1 MRQRTRKISSTPKPL
16 KAYYSAKSSL
26 AMSMFNTSMGK
37 LQRQLYKGEY
47 PIFQYAP
54 VFESDFIQVSRK
66 GEVIDV
72 HNRARMVTVGIV
84 RTSPHLTLPDVM
96 LLAQPVAICDDSNR
110 HGPAAQKRG
119 KKPTQILELT
129 RLFPLKFV
137 EISIHNSKKQQL
149 RLKLATG
156 RSFYLQLCP
165 PTDRGDLFIQ
175 WKKLIYIL
183 KPSVNAHS
191 RARATPAR
199 NILDITGFKKRE
211 EVPSG
216 KSQKD
221 GARVLRENS

>member
-1 MRQRTRKISSTPKPL
+1 
-16 KAYYSAKSSL
+16 
-26 AMSMFNTSMGK
+26 MSMFNTSMGK

-96 LLAQPVAICDDSNR
+96 LLAQPAAICDDSNR
-110 HGPAAQKRG
+110 HGPAARKR
-119 KKPTQILELT
+119 
-129 RLFPLKFV
+129 
-137 EISIHNSKKQQL
+137 
-149 RLKLATG
+149 
-156 RSFYLQLCP
+156 
-165 PTDRGDLFIQ
+165 DRGDLFIQ

-183 KPSVNAHS
+183 RPSVNAHS
-191 RARATPAR
+191 RTQATPAR
-199 NILDITGFKKRE
+199 NILDITGSKKRE

-216 KSQKD
+216 LHWFLSNINK
-221 GARVLRENS
+221 

>member
-1 MRQRTRKISSTPKPL
+1 MG
-16 KAYYSAKSSL
+16 
-26 AMSMFNTSMGK
+26 MFNTSMGK

-72 HNRARMVTVGIV
+72 HNRAQMVTVGIV

-129 RLFPLKFV
+129 RLFPQSAVLFLPAFVPGKLKAQFKC
-137 EISIHNSKKQQL
+137 ST
-149 RLKLATG
+149 LKVKVKV
-156 RSFYLQLCP
+156 SELCP
-165 PTDRGDLFIQ
+165 
-175 WKKLIYIL
+175 IL
-183 KPSVNAHS
+183 CHPMDGSPWNS
-191 RARATPAR
+191 PGQ
-199 NILDITGFKKRE
+199 NTGVGR
-211 EVPSG
+211 
-216 KSQKD
+216 
-221 GARVLRENS
+221 